1 MDIQQCVKAVQAGD
15 KSAFRTI
22 IVTYEQKVFATVFRM
37 TGNQSLAEDLM
48 QDIFIKAYNN
58 ISKYEPSGSF
68 NAWLYRLAMH
78 HCLDYLKKKR
88 PEVAQD
94 ETFVADH
101 TYPEQQLLH
110 KEKEQHL
117 HELLNELEDTER
129 LVLLLRYVNELRYD
143 EIADILQISHNEV
156 RNKLHRSKKKLRAS
170 GTAKGGY
177 FYEMR

>member
-22 IVTYEQKVFATVFRM
+22 VVTYEQKVFTTASRM
-37 TGNQSLAEDLM
+37 TGNQSLAEDLV
-48 QDIFIKAYNN
+48 QDGFIKAFKN
-58 ISKYEPSGSF
+58 IAKSEPTGSF

-94 ETFVADH
+94 ETFITDN

-110 KEKEQHL
+110 KEKDHQL
-117 HELLNELEDTER
+117 HALLYELEDTER

-143 EIADILQISHNEV
+143 EIAEILHISHTEV
-156 RNKLHRSKKKLRAS
+156 RNKLHRSKKKLRTS